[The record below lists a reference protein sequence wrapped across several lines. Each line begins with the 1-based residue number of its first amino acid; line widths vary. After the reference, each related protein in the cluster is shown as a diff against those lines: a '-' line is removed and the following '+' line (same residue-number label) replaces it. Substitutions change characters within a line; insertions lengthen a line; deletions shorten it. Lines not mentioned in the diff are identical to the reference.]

1 MHAPPAEHL
10 SICLHEDAFHLT
22 GFLGLGL
29 GLGRWPCSACELWNV
44 FLAKFL
50 FCVPAVSGQR
60 ATLFLIRPK
69 PRAYTRPGAWQGMLA
84 SHVALHRQ
92 RKISSTRLH
101 LFWVRSKNRQRQH
114 RWSVSFGLINSI
126 QIDLFCFDLLPQ
138 LYEVFF
144 RGYMVTLKCLNWLSR
159 LKKCL
164 DNLARLLCIGSFG
177 FMAIKW

>member
-10 SICLHEDAFHLT
+10 SICLHLQPGGCQDAFHLT

-114 RWSVSFGLINSI
+114 RWSVSFGLINSF

-144 RGYMVTLKCLNWLSR
+144 V
-159 LKKCL
+159 
-164 DNLARLLCIGSFG
+164 
-177 FMAIKW
+177 AIWSP